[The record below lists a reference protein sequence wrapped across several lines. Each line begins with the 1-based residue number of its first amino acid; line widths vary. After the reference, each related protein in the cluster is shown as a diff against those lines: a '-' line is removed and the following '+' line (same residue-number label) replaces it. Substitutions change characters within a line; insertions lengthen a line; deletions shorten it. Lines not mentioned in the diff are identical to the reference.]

1 MLASGIG
8 VSKPDGDHL
17 RQYPVCLDLH
27 ATPPRSASGLYP
39 DLGAVADGWPIPRA
53 AGMEG
58 RRPRA
63 GRTRGWAHEVAA
75 SQFATTRE
83 QPLTPSPRVSV
94 FIVDDEPLARRR
106 LRDLL
111 RHVPWLESVGEAA
124 TPEAA
129 IAAIDDLQPDL
140 VFLDVRLPGL
150 SGLDV
155 LSRVKHRPAVI
166 FTTAHDQFAVPA
178 FDVGAI
184 DYLLK
189 PFDRERFDRAIDR
202 VRPLL
207 DRAEGTEPAD
217 LARDAQGG
225 ERTTRPEP
233 CRRPRSLRQS
243 SGSPEQGRGA
253 HRRPTD
259 GEHDER
265 GSGATESTPTQL
277 SSATRRRN
285 LT

>member
-1 MLASGIG
+1 
-8 VSKPDGDHL
+8 
-17 RQYPVCLDLH
+17 
-27 ATPPRSASGLYP
+27 
-39 DLGAVADGWPIPRA
+39 
-53 AGMEG
+53 
-58 RRPRA
+58 
-63 GRTRGWAHEVAA
+63 
-75 SQFATTRE
+75 
-83 QPLTPSPRVSV
+83 V